1 MESPKGEVKLPRQPE
16 KVRIHFTG
24 DKRDVDYYIK
34 WVNQVI
40 TNGSYAHVVR
50 QNNVLVI
57 YPGAVN
63 D

>member
-1 MESPKGEVKLPRQPE
+1 VKLPRQPE

-34 WVNQVI
+34 WINQVI